1 MVMFILNIK
10 GGFYMRKYIPSLIVG
25 ISIIIFAFIFLLNQ
39 DKPHHVVS
47 ADQVNSQIKTYS
59 NQVLTKEDLAQL
71 LTLTVDELDQLISEQ
86 KAEKQQLNSYDTYQF
101 IPTIEIKGKT
111 LFLESEIFKW
121 LEYLSTNQ

>member
-1 MVMFILNIK
+1 
-10 GGFYMRKYIPSLIVG
+10 MRKYIPSLIVG
-25 ISIIIFAFIFLLNQ
+25 ISIIIFAFIFLLKQ
-39 DKPHHVVS
+39 DKPHHVVN